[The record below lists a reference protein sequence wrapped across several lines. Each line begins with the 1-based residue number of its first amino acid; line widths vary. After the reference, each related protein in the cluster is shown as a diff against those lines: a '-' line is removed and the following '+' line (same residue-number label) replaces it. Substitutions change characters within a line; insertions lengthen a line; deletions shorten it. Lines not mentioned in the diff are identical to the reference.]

1 MRTHDA
7 WRMIVGAVASWTQ
20 KADWVTKASGPL
32 LGLMLCALLVS
43 GCAAATN
50 APATPLGGRP
60 ALTIAVMGA
69 SDAWGVGT
77 HDPDRLNWP
86 TLLAAALPPNTH
98 VINLGEP
105 GATLAQARRSE
116 LPVVLGERPDV
127 AVVWLAVN
135 DIINNV
141 PLNTYSAEL
150 RQTLTAIHERSP
162 HTHIFVGN
170 LPDLTQISYFSSW
183 NRAALMTEVSAWN
196 TAIAQACATRGATL
210 VDIHRAWGQAA
221 GRPDYVSD
229 DGLHPSDQGAAA
241 LASVFSDA
249 IAQSLRRTR

>member
-1 MRTHDA
+1 MDAARSPRMRQRA
-7 WRMIVGAVASWTQ
+7 GA
-20 KADWVTKASGPL
+20 L
-32 LGLMLCALLVS
+32 LALTLCLLLVS
-43 GCAAATN
+43 ACASASTV
-50 APATPLGGRP
+50 APDALRLRP
-60 ALTIAVMGA
+60 ALSIAVMGA

-86 TLLAAALPPNTH
+86 TLLAADLPPTTH

-127 AVVWLAVN
+127 AVIWLAVN

-141 PLNTYSAEL
+141 RLNTYSAQL
-150 RQTLTAIHERSP
+150 RQTLAAIHKQSP
-162 HTHIFVGN
+162 QTRVFVGN
-170 LPDLTQISYFSSW
+170 VPDLTQIPYFSSW
-183 NRAALMTEVSAWN
+183 DRAALTAEVSAWN
-196 TAIAQACATRGATL
+196 TAIAQACAMGSATL
-210 VDIHRAWGQAA
+210 VDIHRVWGQAGA
-221 GRPDYVSD
+221 HSDYVSD
-229 DGLHPSDQGAAA
+229 DGLHPSDRGAAA